1 MSRIAQAGA
10 ITFRV
15 VDGAPLILLVRAKQ
29 NPEHW
34 IFPKGHIESGETS
47 AQAAR
52 RELEEEAGVAG
63 ELVAPAGSLDFQS
76 KDEPVH
82 VEYFVFEYLGTSG
95 PGEGRETRWCSYDE
109 AMSLMVFADAR
120 ELLTSAMTVI
130 GEHTRNLDG
139 SS

>member
-10 ITFRV
+10 ITYRV
-15 VDGAPLILLVRAKQ
+15 ADGAPLILLVRAKQ

-34 IFPKGHIESGETS
+34 IFPKGHIEPGET
-47 AQAAR
+47 AQEAAR

-63 ELVAPAGSLDFQS
+63 EFIAAAGSLDFQS

-82 VEYFVFEYLGTSG
+82 VEYFVFRYAGASG
-95 PGEGRETRWCSYDE
+95 PGEGREARWCSYDD
-109 AMSLMVFADAR
+109 AMGLIVFADAR

-130 GEHTRNLDG
+130 SGHFHGLDND
-139 SS
+139 